1 MADPLI
7 EKTIRHLEVGNIE
20 AADGSFTDYY
30 KKYIRSNT
38 KNAVRSSDEI
48 KSDLD
53 LLVPYVSAFPSK
65 KNSFGAAHSNLFKRQ
80 QASGDWNKYVLRTMI
95 SHAYSD
101 IGVKKNPLA
110 SAPKGIAVTKRKLN
124 NRSALVMPV
133 ARVARVAPVEE
144 NANNTGNINNDDYP
158 YTGKIVIPVPNQY
171 RTIGTLKINRR
182 GAPTNNANVQ
192 VVEPPA
198 KKPKTNHKYWTYE
211 SVNKL
216 PIMNLPSVSN
226 DPALQ
231 GIASG
236 MTYEEPTGII
246 SNLEGLRSPI
256 VNARPTVM
264 LPNYNGQRLGFS
276 PLLGQAPPAN
286 VPRVVGLPLKSRFD
300 PRGPLSPGGFLGGK
314 RRSMRRR
321 SRSTRRRRST
331 RRKH

>member
-7 EKTIRHLEVGNIE
+7 EKTIDNIKKRNFK

-38 KNAVRSSDEI
+38 KNAVRSTDEI

-53 LLVPYVSAFPSK
+53 RLVPYVLNFPRDKSI
-65 KNSFGAAHSNLFKRQ
+65 FREAHSNVFKRQ
-80 QASGDWNKYVLRTMI
+80 QASGEWDKYTLRTMVG
-95 SHAYSD
+95 HAYD
-101 IGVKKNPLA
+101 GIGVANPLA
-110 SAPKGIAVTKRKLN
+110 SAPKGIAATKRKLN
-124 NRSALVMPV
+124 NRNALIMPV
-133 ARVARVAPVEE
+133 ARVAPVAENAE
-144 NANNTGNINNDDYP
+144 NANNTDNINNDDYP

-216 PIMNLPSVSN
+216 PIMILPSVSN
-226 DPALQ
+226 HPALQ
-231 GIASG
+231 GIPHG
-236 MTYEEPTGII
+236 MVYEKPTGII
-246 SNLEGLRSPI
+246 SNLEGLHSPI

-264 LPNYNGQRLGFS
+264 MPNSNRQRLGLS
-276 PLLGQAPPAN
+276 PILGQDPQ
-286 VPRVVGLPLKSRFD
+286 VVGRPLNSMFD